1 MKYDYH
7 VHTHLSDDAQTPM
20 ETMVQKALALGLNEL
35 CFTDHIDYG
44 VKTDDGPRSAGT
56 VIAGCTFRS
65 WRISGAGSEIKLR

>member
-20 ETMVQKALALGLNEL
+20 EEMVQKALSLGLEEL

-44 VKTDDGPRSAGT
+44 VKTDDGPPERRNCD
-56 VIAGCTFRS
+56 GCTFRS